1 MKKRLTAGLLAVCL
15 LTGLTGCSSDQLT
28 EQVTDKLL
36 SSDDG
41 IAFAVDKPVKDDS
54 MTLTVRSITLSD
66 AVYAPLTTD
75 SEGAYTAYYTEDGTG
90 KEQDADKD
98 SVYLDCTADIKNTG
112 DQALDLEDDLFF
124 YAITGGKVYG
134 DYMAF
139 TESDGGAE
147 LADADTLD
155 VGKTARV
162 HYAIILPA
170 DVDANALDVA
180 FMLPSAETV
189 YRVAFPK
196 LAVTDRSLPVGGAVK
211 TNNGAMLTIESAK
224 LVSSIDPVTSAGG
237 DTSVQLMEGGNMV
250 DVVLTIQNNSDTDL
264 PLGTLFSGR
273 MTMDSI
279 SRLGT
284 PLLEADMDLQYT
296 GSIPAGTSATAHLV
310 FDADSMSRDL
320 QATDSYYLY
329 ADGVY
334 YPIVIEQ

>member
-15 LTGLTGCSSDQLT
+15 LTGLTGCNSDQLT
-28 EQVTDKLL
+28 EQVADKLL

-98 SVYLDCTADIKNTG
+98 SVYLDCTADVKNTG

-139 TESDGGAE
+139 TEAAGGAE

-180 FMLPSAETV
+180 FMLPSAEDI
-189 YRVAFPK
+189 YRVSFTK
-196 LAVTDRSLPVGGAVK
+196 LAVAERTLPVGGAVK
-211 TNNGAMLTIESAK
+211 TQSGAMLTVESAK
-224 LVSSIDPVTSAGG
+224 LVSSVDPVTSAGG
-237 DTSVQLMEGGNMV
+237 DTSVQLIEGGNLF

-284 PLLEADMDLQYT
+284 PLLESDMDLQYT

-310 FDADSMSRDL
+310 FDADGMSRDL
-320 QATDSYYLY
+320 QLTDSYYLY

-334 YPIVIEQ
+334 YLLQPST

>member
-98 SVYLDCTADIKNTG
+98 SVYLDCTADVKNTG

-124 YAITGGKVYG
+124 YAITGGKGYG

-139 TESDGGAE
+139 TEAQDNIKQIAAFDQLHGGI
-147 LADADTLD
+147 T
-155 VGKTARV
+155 TC
-162 HYAIILPA
+162 
-170 DVDANALDVA
+170 
-180 FMLPSAETV
+180 TC
-189 YRVAFPK
+189 
-196 LAVTDRSLPVGGAVK
+196 DRI
-211 TNNGAMLTIESAK
+211 N
-224 LVSSIDPVTSAGG
+224 GG
-237 DTSVQLMEGGNMV
+237 DELGG
-250 DVVLTIQNNSDTDL
+250 
-264 PLGTLFSGR
+264 
-273 MTMDSI
+273 
-279 SRLGT
+279 
-284 PLLEADMDLQYT
+284 
-296 GSIPAGTSATAHLV
+296 
-310 FDADSMSRDL
+310 FDGEHRAALRFHR
-320 QATDSYYLY
+320 A
-329 ADGVY
+329 ADGQSALCDRELCKGYAVNILCGRQHEGDIHPAARHPVQRAHDNGFHQPPRHTAAGIRHGLTEHRIDSRRNQRNRASGIRCRRHVPRFTAY
-334 YPIVIEQ
+334 GFVLSVRRRRVLSAPTIDIKTSFNCTQNKSTSSGKYRF

>member
-1 MKKRLTAGLLAVCL
+1 
-15 LTGLTGCSSDQLT
+15 
-28 EQVTDKLL
+28 
-36 SSDDG
+36 
-41 IAFAVDKPVKDDS
+41 
-54 MTLTVRSITLSD
+54 
-66 AVYAPLTTD
+66 
-75 SEGAYTAYYTEDGTG
+75 
-90 KEQDADKD
+90 
-98 SVYLDCTADIKNTG
+98 
-112 DQALDLEDDLFF
+112 
-124 YAITGGKVYG
+124 
-134 DYMAF
+134 MAF
-139 TESDGGAE
+139 TESDGGAK

-296 GSIPAGTSATAHLV
+296 GSIPAGTNATAHLV
-310 FDADSMSRDL
+310 FDADGMSRDL